1 MIQNNQ
7 EFETTLERIEHFQ
20 EIVEKLKV
28 LETNPQNYEL
38 SAGGF
43 LAEID
48 RMRLEVR
55 HYLLLNIFM
64 DVNQSK
70 RYTDELFLPSL
81 LRFTLET
88 LSPPMPVS
96 L

>member
-64 DVNQSK
+64 DVNQ
-70 RYTDELFLPSL
+70 
-81 LRFTLET
+81 
-88 LSPPMPVS
+88 
-96 L
+96 